1 MLSFVERMTGAK
13 IEPWI
18 GVDLDGTL
26 AHQPEDKKYVP
37 DVIGEPVQAM
47 LDRVKEWVKAG
58 KKVKI
63 FTARADDEKAVTAI
77 KKWLQKH
84 DPDDEYDLGDLEV
97 TNLKDCGMTELW
109 DDRAVAVEK
118 NTGKV
123 SEAII
128 DILLEAGT
136 WTEYWLSPKPELV
149 QAVPGHVYYAITNV
163 LRPDEWSREVD
174 GTIRG
179 VYASMRKRGWARVVI
194 EHGHIYVDPS
204 HCSRQQKAELE
215 LAALNRNCIIVDD
228 KTGRQ
233 IFNPSRPDDYDE

>member
-1 MLSFVERMTGAK
+1 MSELAERMTGAK

-26 AHQPEDKKYVP
+26 AKQPEDKKFVP

-63 FTARADDEKAVTAI
+63 FTARADDEKSVTAI

-97 TNLKDCGMTELW
+97 TNLKDCNMTELW

-123 SEAII
+123 SEAIV
-128 DILLEAGT
+128 DILIEAGT
-136 WTEYWLSPKPELV
+136 WTEYWLSPKPDFI
-149 QAVPGHVYYAITNV
+149 QAVPGHVYWAIKNV
-163 LRPDEWSREVD
+163 LRPDEWTREQD
-174 GTIRG
+174 GSIRG
-179 VYASMRKRGWARVVI
+179 VYVAMRKRGWARVVV
-194 EHGHIYVDPS
+194 ERGVIYVDPA
-204 HCSRQQKAELE
+204 HCSPRMMSELE
-215 LAALNRNCIIVDD
+215 FAAGDMHCVIVDD
-228 KTGRQ
+228 KTGHEL
-233 IFNPSRPDDYDE
+233 FNPRSVP

>member
-1 MLSFVERMTGAK
+1 MSRLAERMTGAK

-26 AHQPEDKKYVP
+26 ARQPEDKKYVP
-37 DVIGEPVQAM
+37 DVIGEPVKAM

-63 FTARADDEKAVTAI
+63 FTARADDEIAVNAI
-77 KKWLQKH
+77 KKWLKKH

-123 SEAII
+123 SESIV

-136 WTEYWLSPKPELV
+136 WTEYWLSPKPELI
-149 QAVPGHVYYAITNV
+149 QAVPGHVAWAIHNV
-163 LRPDEWSREVD
+163 LREDEWEREVD
-174 GTIRG
+174 GKIRG
-179 VYASMRKRGWARVVI
+179 AYASMRRRGWARVVI

-204 HCSRQQKAELE
+204 HCSRSMMAELE
-215 LAALNRNCIIVDD
+215 YAADDRRCIVTDD
-228 KTGRQ
+228 KTGREL
-233 IFNPSRPDDYDE
+233 FNPSRPDGYGE